1 MAKRTIVE
9 SFKVND
15 EGIITQGKIKVSVST
30 GKGTGT
36 YKITYVKDMEHY
48 LDYTGC
54 SLADLADSASGA
66 DVVSL
71 QNSVWRDLEYK
82 ITSERG
88 KTTAMKDWYGRTIQR
103 GPVDPMKAAMKLSGK
118 ALTDLIAQLQ
128 AKAAAEAEEEE
139 N

>member
-9 SFKVND
+9 SFKVD
-15 EGIITQGKIKVSVST
+15 AEGIITAGKVNVLVST

-36 YKITYVKDMEHY
+36 DKVTFVKDMPHE
-48 LDYTGC
+48 LDYVGC

-71 QNSVWRDLEYK
+71 QNSVWRDLEYG
-82 ITSERG
+82 ITAERD
-88 KTTAMKDWYGRTIQR
+88 KTTSMKEWYGRVIQR
-103 GPVDPMKAAMKLSGK
+103 GPADPTKAAMKLTGK

-128 AKAAAEAEEEE
+128 AKAEEEAS

>member
-9 SFKVND
+9 SFKVD
-15 EGIITQGKIKVSVST
+15 AEGIITAGKVNVLVST

-36 YKITYVKDMEHY
+36 DKVTFVKDMPHE
-48 LDYTGC
+48 LDYVGC

-71 QNSVWRDLEYK
+71 QNSVWRDLEYG
-82 ITSERG
+82 ITAERD
-88 KTTAMKDWYGRTIQR
+88 KTTSMKEWYGRVIQR
-103 GPVDPMKAAMKLSGK
+103 GPVDPTKAAMKLTGK

-128 AKAAAEAEEEE
+128 AKAEEEAS

>member
-15 EGIITQGKIKVSVST
+15 EGIITAGKVSVLVST
-30 GKGTGT
+30 GKGTGPDKVT
-36 YKITYVKDMEHY
+36 FVKDMPHT
-48 LDYTGC
+48 LDYVGC
-54 SLADLADSASGA
+54 TLDDLADSASGA

-71 QNSVWRDLEYK
+71 QNSVWRDLEYG
-82 ITSERG
+82 ITAERD
-88 KTTAMKDWYGRTIQR
+88 KTTSMKDWYGRTVQR
-103 GPVDPMKAAMKLSGK
+103 GPVDPMKAIMKLTGK
-118 ALTDLIAQLQ
+118 ALVEAIAQLQ

>member
-9 SFKVND
+9 TFQVNA
-15 EGIITQGKIKVSVST
+15 EGIITAGKIQVLVST
-30 GKGTGT
+30 GKGTGKD
-36 YKITYVKDMEHY
+36 KITFVEDMPHE
-48 LDYTGC
+48 LDYVGC
-54 SLADLADSASGA
+54 TLADLADSAAGA

-71 QNSVWRDLEYK
+71 QNSVWRGLEYQ

-88 KTTAMKDWYGRTIQR
+88 KTTSMKDWYGRTIQR
-103 GPVDPMKAAMKLSGK
+103 GPVDPMKAIMKLTGK
-118 ALTDLIAQLQ
+118 ALVEAIAQLQ